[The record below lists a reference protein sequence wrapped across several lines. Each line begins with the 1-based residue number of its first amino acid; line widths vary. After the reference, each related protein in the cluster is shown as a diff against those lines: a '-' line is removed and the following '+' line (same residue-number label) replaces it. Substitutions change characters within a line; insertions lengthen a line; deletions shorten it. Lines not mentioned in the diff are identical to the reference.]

1 MQTSKRLNFDEK
13 LPKYC
18 SSGKVTTYFK
28 STQHSLPIILIIT
41 QYFSLVIMKA
51 FSN

>member
-18 SSGKVTTYFK
+18 SSGKATT
-28 STQHSLPIILIIT
+28 
-41 QYFSLVIMKA
+41 
-51 FSN
+51 